1 MWDERRDARTRSLT
15 PARADAAIIGIKATK
30 SEVGP
35 LQGGF
40 KQGTRAGET
49 LLHKTKIIQQGCI
62 KMRNFFSKITVLG
75 FGEDQ
80 DRSTVW
86 DQNFQDFAY
95 KPYNSF
101 SKFSFEMKP

>member
-1 MWDERRDARTRSLT
+1 
-15 PARADAAIIGIKATK
+15 
-30 SEVGP
+30 
-35 LQGGF
+35 
-40 KQGTRAGET
+40 
-49 LLHKTKIIQQGCI
+49 
-62 KMRNFFSKITVLG
+62 MRNFFSKITVLG